1 MPVATEK
8 KPKRNAQSNGIQ
20 VIARAA
26 RILRALGESTG
37 SSLADISESV
47 GLPRSTVHRMVLAL
61 EAERLVSCNGPAQYR
76 LGPEILHL
84 AEYCKSG
91 LIRDIHPYLGRLS
104 RELDETVDLSVR
116 SGHMVTVVD
125 QIIAMHRL
133 KVDAA
138 LGKSFPL
145 YCTAGGKAILAA
157 LPDDIGQA
165 VLDGPLEAFTPKT
178 ITNRAELQKQIAQVR
193 KTGISFDRE
202 ELAAGLCAVG
212 SCLTISGSEIIG
224 ISIPVP
230 AGRFYGQ
237 EDHLSRA
244 LSRFVSEIAS
254 AFPGVDRVFP
264 RDLKNEHGISKRPT
278 A

>member
-1 MPVATEK
+1 MPIATVK
-8 KPKRNAQSNGIQ
+8 RPKRSAQNSSIQ

-37 SSLADISESV
+37 LSLANISENV

-84 AEYCKSG
+84 AECCKLG
-91 LIRDIHPYLGRLS
+91 LIRDIHPYLGRFS
-104 RELDETVDLSVR
+104 RELDETVDLSIR
-116 SGHMVTVVD
+116 AGHLVTVVD
-125 QIIAMHRL
+125 QIIATHRL
-133 KVDAA
+133 RVDAA

-145 YCTAGGKAILAA
+145 YCTASGKAILAA

-178 ITNRAELQKQIAQVR
+178 ITNRADLHKQIAQVR
-193 KTGISFDRE
+193 KSGIAYDRE
-202 ELAAGLCAVG
+202 ELSAGLCAVG
-212 SCLTISGSEIIG
+212 SCLTISRSEIIA

-254 AFPGVDRVFP
+254 AFPDVDRVFP
-264 RDLKNEHGISKRPT
+264 NSLKNEHSNSKRPGP
-278 A
+278 